1 MGIKL
6 GQTSIYLYLVEIIF
20 NNNKSNKVMKVNL
33 NQKFKNFFGN
43 EDSKNDTMKVSIAKA
58 LFSGVGIGNSD
69 DEKFAAYKLCNRLIN
84 EKEDEM
90 EFDKDERKLILSAAC
105 ASLVPG
111 AYGQV
116 RELLNNGEE

>member
-1 MGIKL
+1 
-6 GQTSIYLYLVEIIF
+6 
-20 NNNKSNKVMKVNL
+20 MKVNL
-33 NQKFKNFFGN
+33 NQKFKNMFGN
-43 EDSKNDTMKVSIAKA
+43 EVTKDDTIKVSIAKA

-69 DEKFAAYKLCNRLIN
+69 DEKFAAYKLCNRLIS

>member
-1 MGIKL
+1 
-6 GQTSIYLYLVEIIF
+6 
-20 NNNKSNKVMKVNL
+20 MKVNL
-33 NQKFKNFFGN
+33 NQKFKNMFGN
-43 EDSKNDTMKVSIAKA
+43 EVTKDDTIKVSIAKA

-116 RELLNNGEE
+116 RELLSNGEE

>member
-1 MGIKL
+1 
-6 GQTSIYLYLVEIIF
+6 
-20 NNNKSNKVMKVNL
+20 MKVNL
-33 NQKFKNFFGN
+33 KQKFKNMFGN
-43 EDSKNDTMKVSIAKA
+43 EVTKDDTIKVSIAKA